1 MIYGKWTECLW
12 GVDPAAYESFRKRER
27 RGDLPSK
34 MQPVRGCS
42 PRGVVPGVGVGDRAS
57 GCWCPGLG
65 IRRASAG
72 WLLVRT
78 LRGARAHLRAGCAQ
92 AVLSAGL
99 GFLGAT
105 TFP

>member
-34 MQPVRGCS
+34 TQPVRGCS

-57 GCWCPGLG
+57 GCRHRVLG
-65 IRRASAG
+65 IRRACAG
-72 WLLVRT
+72 RLLVRT
-78 LRGARAHLRAGCAQ
+78 LRGARVRLRAGCAQ
-92 AVLSAGL
+92 ALLSAGL

-105 TFP
+105 TSP